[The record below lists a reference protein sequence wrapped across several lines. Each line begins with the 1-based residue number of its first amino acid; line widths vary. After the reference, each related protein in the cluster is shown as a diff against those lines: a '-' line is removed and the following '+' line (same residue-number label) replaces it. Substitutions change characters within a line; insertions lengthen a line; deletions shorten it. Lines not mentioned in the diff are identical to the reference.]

1 MNRNT
6 SDAGYA
12 PAYPHG
18 SPEEIESD
26 VFMVRG
32 STKLNSM
39 VRITRNMTVIRH
51 KGELTLVNPI
61 RLSREGEAQLVM
73 LGNVK
78 HILRLGFLH
87 GLDDRYYVER
97 FKAQLWS
104 QPGGLK
110 YPLPPVQ
117 NELHEE
123 SEMPFPNASLFCF
136 KDTLQPES
144 ALLIKRGNGLLI
156 TCDAI
161 QHYGDYKYNNFLAR
175 IMLPLMGFRQT
186 TLIGPIW
193 LRMVTPEGASLD
205 PEFGRLLSL
214 DFDALVSAHGS
225 FLATGAKAGVRNA
238 RARAFAE

>member
-39 VRITRNMTVIRH
+39 VRITRNMTEIRH
-51 KGELTLVNPI
+51 KGELTLVN
-61 RLSREGEAQLVM
+61 
-73 LGNVK
+73 
-78 HILRLGFLH
+78 
-87 GLDDRYYVER
+87 LDDRYYVER

-161 QHYGDYKYNNFLAR
+161 QHYGEYNYNNFLAR

>member
-18 SPEEIESD
+18 SLEEIESD

-87 GLDDRYYVER
+87 GLDDRYYAER

-104 QPGGLK
+104 QLGGLK
-110 YPLPPVQ
+110 YP
-117 NELHEE
+117 
-123 SEMPFPNASLFCF
+123 
-136 KDTLQPES
+136 
-144 ALLIKRGNGLLI
+144 
-156 TCDAI
+156 
-161 QHYGDYKYNNFLAR
+161 
-175 IMLPLMGFRQT
+175 
-186 TLIGPIW
+186 
-193 LRMVTPEGASLD
+193 
-205 PEFGRLLSL
+205 
-214 DFDALVSAHGS
+214 
-225 FLATGAKAGVRNA
+225 
-238 RARAFAE
+238 